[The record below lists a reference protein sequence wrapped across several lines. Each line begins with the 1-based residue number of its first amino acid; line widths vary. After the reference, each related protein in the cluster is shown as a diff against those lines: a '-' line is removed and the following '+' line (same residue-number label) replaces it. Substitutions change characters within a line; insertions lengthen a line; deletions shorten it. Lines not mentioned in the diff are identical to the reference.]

1 MKRLALTKS
10 LCAICALAV
19 LAALL
24 VVGAGS
30 ASASSATGGAAFVPP
45 PPPPK
50 KAKIVNG
57 KAIAPRNAPARV
69 KRMIRAGNRIIG
81 KPYVW
86 GGGHATFSK
95 LDRGYDCSGTVSY
108 ALRGGRLIKSPMA
121 SGGLMSW
128 GRSGPGKWVTV
139 YAHSGHA
146 YMVVA
151 GLRLDTSMRDD
162 PSRTGPGWSK
172 RLRRSDAFVARHP
185 RGL

>member
-45 PPPPK
+45 PPPPR

-69 KRMIRAGNRIIG
+69 RRIIRAGNRIIN

-86 GGGHATFSK
+86 GGGHKGFRT
-95 LDRGYDCSGTVSY
+95 LDRGYDCSGSVSY
-108 ALRGGRLIKSPMA
+108 ALRGARLVSSPMT
-121 SGGLMSW
+121 SGYLMSW
-128 GRSGPGKWVTV
+128 G
-139 YAHSGHA
+139 
-146 YMVVA
+146 
-151 GLRLDTSMRDD
+151 
-162 PSRTGPGWSK
+162 
-172 RLRRSDAFVARHP
+172 
-185 RGL
+185 

>member
-69 KRMIRAGNRIIG
+69 RRIIRAGNRIIG

-95 LDRGYDCSGTVSY
+95 LDRGYDCSGTVSF

-121 SGGLMSW
+121 SGGLMRW

>member
-1 MKRLALTKS
+1 MKQLALTKS

-30 ASASSATGGAAFVPP
+30 ASASATGGAAFLAP

-69 KRMIRAGNRIIG
+69 KRIIRAGNRIIG
-81 KPYVW
+81 KPYKW

-121 SGGLMSW
+121 SGGLMRW

-139 YAHSGHA
+139 YAHRGHA

-172 RLRRSDAFVARHP
+172 RLRRSDSFVARHP